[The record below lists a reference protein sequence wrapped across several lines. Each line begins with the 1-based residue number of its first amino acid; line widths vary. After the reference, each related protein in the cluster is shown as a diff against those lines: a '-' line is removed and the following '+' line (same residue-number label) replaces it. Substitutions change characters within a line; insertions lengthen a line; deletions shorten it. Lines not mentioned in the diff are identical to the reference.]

1 MQETEVLL
9 KFRGSCSPGLEQV
22 RAQHDGLEQ
31 QDLFL
36 MTTLTVGPAVG
47 GWRFAEHL

>member
-1 MQETEVLL
+1 MLL
-9 KFRGSCSPGLEQV
+9 KLRGSCSPGLEQV

-36 MTTLTVGPAVG
+36 MSTLTVGQAVEG
-47 GWRFAEHL
+47 RRFAEHL